1 MAAGPSGAALFV
13 WGTWAVLLLA
23 ALALVACYGRN
34 VPHWDDWMFLPVM
47 AGARPVTLAWLW
59 AQYYEHRIPLPKL
72 VLVALYRLSGGD
84 LRAGMYLNVLAMG
97 GLAGAL
103 LWAVRRLRGRWTYTD
118 AVFPLALLHGGHAF
132 NFLWCN
138 IVLYTIQVVLLGVL
152 LVVIV
157 LGVPRPMLGGS
168 LLAGL
173 GLVCLPVSQGLP
185 FVPFLALW
193 LGYAG
198 WLHWRSS
205 RPGRRPIALVLWGAM
220 AAGLLLV
227 GAYFIGYHR
236 HIYVP
241 PPARLGDVVRT
252 GLMFLINGYGPIA
265 YAQVSGTGT
274 KTSALPSQWPAS
286 TVILSLGLIGVG
298 VLAIEGYRALRGH
311 RRAVGL
317 PMFLGGLSVLMAAL
331 AAGRNDYSYWKP
343 WAAVTWGLFL
353 TSIVALAAEGYR
365 SPRQRCRAVG
375 LLMFLGG
382 ITALTAALGWCR
394 AAYGYDAGLQPRYP
408 ILVAP
413 VFCCLY
419 FALEVCGPRALT
431 RAAQLLLFA
440 LLLAA
445 GLLNVRDGVEIG
457 KSLQTCY
464 DAFERDVR
472 CGLPPYRLQARHYA
486 AIFSPFDAQYLPLL
500 QRAGVS
506 CLRDLRA
513 DPPFRE
519 VPLALPPTALHQAT
533 WRAGTVFTTG
543 ADSYLEFA

>member
-1 MAAGPSGAALFV
+1 MGPSGAALFV

-23 ALALVACYGRN
+23 ALALIARYGRN
-34 VPHWDDWMFLPVM
+34 VPYWDDWGVLPVM

-59 AQYYEHRIPLPKL
+59 AQHNDHRIPLAKL
-72 VLVALYRLSGGD
+72 VFVALYRLSGGD

-132 NFLWCN
+132 NFLWSWQ
-138 IVLYTIQVVLLGVL
+138 ISYFIQVVLLGLV

-173 GLVCLPVSQGLP
+173 GLVCLPVSYGLP
-185 FVPFLALW
+185 LVPFLVLW

-227 GAYFIGYHR
+227 GAYFIGFHR
-236 HIYVP
+236 RADLP
-241 PPARLGDVVRT
+241 PPDHLGGAVRT
-252 GLMFLINGYGPIA
+252 GLMFLVNGYGSIA
-265 YAQVSGTGT
+265 NAPYPLWQ
-274 KTSALPSQWPAS
+274 PSVAM
-286 TVILSLGLIGVG
+286 LGLFLSGLGVF
-298 VLAIEGYRALRGH
+298 VVEWYRSPRD
-311 RRAVGL
+311 RSRTVGL
-317 PMFLGGLSVLMAAL
+317 GMFLGGMSVLAVACGWSR
-331 AAGRNDYSYWKP
+331 AGYGYWKP
-343 WAAVTWGLFL
+343 WAALIWGLFL
-353 TSIVALAAEGYR
+353 TSIVVLAVEGCR

-382 ITALTAALGWCR
+382 MVAQTAALGWCR
-394 AAYGYDAGLQPRYP
+394 SGYGYDAGLQVRYP

-413 VFCCLY
+413 AFCCLY

-431 RAAQLLLFA
+431 RPAQLLLFA
-440 LLLAA
+440 PMLAA
-445 GLLNVRDGVEIG
+445 GLLSVRDGVEAG
-457 KSLQTCY
+457 KLSKYY

-472 CGLPPYRLQARHYA
+472 RGLPPYRLHARYYP
-486 AIFSPFDAQYLPLL
+486 ILFSPFDAQYLPLL

-513 DPPFRE
+513 DPPFQE